1 MKVKTRSKQK
11 AIITIVTIALVLIS
25 HQSFA
30 VRHIDKMLMDA
41 VKTGDTAR
49 VVELI
54 DRGADLNTKDYYTGY
69 TPLIQAAWRGHTDIA
84 TLLIE
89 GGADVNAKGSDGHTP
104 LIWATVNGHT
114 DIIKLLRAHGAT
126 KE

>member
-30 VRHIDKMLMDA
+30 LRHIDKMLMDF
-41 VKTGDTAR
+41 VKSGDTAR

-54 DRGADLNTKDYYTGY
+54 DRGADVNTKDNFGY

-104 LIWATVNGHT
+104 LLWATVNGHT
-114 DIIKLLRAHGAT
+114 DIIKLLRTNGAT
-126 KE
+126 KQ

>member
-30 VRHIDKMLMDA
+30 IRHIDKMLMDA
-41 VKTGDTAR
+41 VKGGYTAR

-54 DRGADLNTKDYYTGY
+54 DRGADVNKKDNFGY

-89 GGADVNAKGSDGHTP
+89 GGADVNTKDNFGYTA
-104 LIWATVNGHT
+104 LIQATVKGHT

-126 KE
+126 E

>member
-30 VRHIDKMLMDA
+30 VRHIDKMLMDF
-41 VKTGDTAR
+41 VKSGDTAR

-54 DRGADLNTKDYYTGY
+54 DRGADVNTQDNCGY

-104 LIWATVNGHT
+104 LLWATVNGHT